1 MTADGKTKTR
11 VLLVEDDAAMGT
23 LISRNLL
30 RRDFEPVHVSSA
42 ADALNAVQTQDFSV
56 VVSDVRLGGMTGLE
70 LCERLCARRPDVPVI
85 LITAFGDLD
94 TAIAALRAGAHD
106 FLPKPFEIDE
116 LAMRIAHAAEL
127 RYLRAEVKRL
137 REVAGPV
144 QGPAEMLGESPAM
157 QHVFLL
163 MMRLALSDAP
173 VLICGETG
181 TGKELAARGLHDKST
196 RREGPFVAV
205 NCAAVPENL
214 LESELFGH
222 VRGAFTDA
230 RQARQGLFLEAHGGT
245 LFLDEVAELPLALQA
260 KLLRALQD
268 RKVRPVGSDKEVAF
282 DARLLAATHR
292 DLDSR
297 VESGQFREDLY
308 YRLNVLQLDLPPLRA
323 RGSDVL
329 VLANALLLKISARTG
344 KQVRSFAPEAARKLL
359 NYAWPG
365 NVRELANVLE
375 RAVALAEYD
384 EVTVADLP
392 EKIQAF
398 RPSDVLVAGHDPSEL
413 VTLEEVERRYILRVM
428 EAVGGNRTR
437 ASEILKVDRKTLYT
451 KLKNYERRASAE

>member
-1 MTADGKTKTR
+1 MQDSKTR
-11 VLLVEDDAAMGT
+11 VLLVEDDGAMGALVT
-23 LISRNLL
+23 RNLARRGILATHVL
-30 RRDFEPVHVSSA
+30 RA
-42 ADALNAVQTQDFSV
+42 ADALAAVETEDFQV

-94 TAIAALRAGAHD
+94 TAIAALRTGAHD

-137 REVAGPV
+137 REVSTPIHAPS
-144 QGPAEMLGESPAM
+144 EMLGESRAM
-157 QHVFLL
+157 LQVFSLL
-163 MMRLALSDAP
+163 ARFAQSDAP
-173 VLICGETG
+173 VMIRGETG
-181 TGKELAARGLHDKST
+181 TGKELAARGLHEQSA
-196 RREGPFVAV
+196 RREGPFVAI
-205 NCAAVPENL
+205 NCAAVPDNL

-222 VRGAFTDA
+222 TRGAFTDA
-230 RQARQGLFLEAHGGT
+230 QKARQGLFLEADGGT
-245 LFLDEVAELPLALQA
+245 LFLDEVAELPLGLQA
-260 KLLRALQD
+260 KLLRALQEG
-268 RKVRPVGSDKEVAF
+268 KIRPLGSDKEVAF
-282 DARLLAATHR
+282 NARIVSATHR

-329 VLANALLLKISARTG
+329 VLSNAHLAKVAARTERPV
-344 KQVRSFAPEAARKLL
+344 KSIHVEAARKLL
-359 NYAWPG
+359 SYAWPG
-365 NVRELANVLE
+365 NVRELANVIE

-384 EVTVADLP
+384 EITVADLP

-398 RPSDVLVAGHDPSEL
+398 RSSDVLVAGHDPSEL

-428 EAVGGNRTR
+428 EAAGGNRTR

-451 KLKNYERRASAE
+451 KLKNYERRANEEAT